1 MKRLTMIS
9 LFLMLVLVFAVANAE
24 TSPDAIREWIDGDVG
39 EGETITSVEL
49 ADNTLSVVVEL
60 GSVNELYDG
69 YIIDLATDR
78 ASSIT
83 DTLLDHPELDA
94 EWEIIYINFENV
106 GYFFFTKDDIETNEY
121 NMRYMNVYDDE
132 YNSRITTDGEA
143 PAATPEPDVS
153 TTVIEALA
161 RYRIGE
167 YYDDTEID
175 SITIND
181 DLGTDVPGDYIVL
194 VKLIWNGKNSGA
206 MAKETLKV
214 YSDDLAASLYEG
226 SEDVQ
231 EIAVFWTVP
240 YLNNGNGK
248 CAYERKADGMYL
260 TDEVW
265 TF

>member
-1 MKRLTMIS
+1 MRRLP
-9 LFLMLVLVFAVANAE
+9 LVLLALALSAVIVCANAE
-24 TSPDAIREWIDGDVG
+24 TSVDVIRGWVEEGLG
-39 EGETITSVEL
+39 QGETITRLEL
-49 ADNTLSVVVEL
+49 DDSILSVGVDL
-60 GSVNELYDG
+60 GTVDELYDG

-83 DTLLDHPELDA
+83 DGLLDHSEFDA
-94 EWEIIYINFENV
+94 EWETIYINFENI

-121 NMRYMNVYDDE
+121 DMRYMNVYDAD
-132 YNSRITTDGEA
+132 YNSRITRDGNA

-153 TTVIEALA
+153 DTVIEALV

-167 YYDDTEID
+167 YYSDTEID

-181 DLGTDVPGDYIVL
+181 DLGTDTPGDYVVL
-194 VKLIWNGKNSGA
+194 VRLIWNGKNSSS
-206 MAKETLKV
+206 MAKEVLKV

-226 SEDVQ
+226 SADVQ

-248 CAYERKADGMYL
+248 CAYERKSDGMYL
-260 TDEVW
+260 TDEIW

>member
-1 MKRLTMIS
+1 MRKIS
-9 LFLMLVLVFAVANAE
+9 LLLLFLVLLAVLTIANAE
-24 TSPDAIREWIDGDVG
+24 ASPDAIREWIDGDVG
-39 EGETITSVEL
+39 EGETITGVEL
-49 ADNTLSVVVEL
+49 DDNTLSVVVDL
-60 GSVNELYDG
+60 GSVDELYEG

-94 EWEIIYINFENV
+94 EWEIIYLNFENV
-106 GYFFFTKDDIETNEY
+106 GYFFFTKDDIEINEY
-121 NMRYMNVYDDE
+121 NMRYMNVYDDD

-143 PAATPEPDVS
+143 PAATPEPDVT
-153 TTVIEALA
+153 TTVIEALS

-167 YYDDTEID
+167 LYEDTEID

-181 DLGTDVPGDYIVL
+181 DLGTDTPGDYIVL
-194 VKLIWNGKNSGA
+194 VRLIWNGKNSGTS
-206 MAKETLKV
+206 AKETLKM

-226 SEDVQ
+226 SSDVQ
-231 EIAVFWTVP
+231 EIAVFWTAP
-240 YLNNGNGK
+240 NLNNGNGK